1 MRWQRWILP
10 HFWDID
16 LYQITKRYPHR
27 LTIYFC
33 DLRENRQKGLKKE
46 LEGAMMEWCGSR
58 FCY

>member
-46 LEGAMMEWCGSR
+46 LEGAMMEWCG
-58 FCY
+58 